1 MIISIKCFQIH
12 GMELKDKNVIIT
24 GGNSGIGY
32 YTALD
37 LAKRDAV
44 VTILGRDEKTCQSS
58 VETIITE
65 SQNQNVSFYNEF
77 VYYSR

>member
-1 MIISIKCFQIH
+1 
-12 GMELKDKNVIIT
+12 MELKDKNVIIT

-58 VETIITE
+58 VETIKTE
-65 SQNQNVSFYNEF
+65 SQNQNVSFYYEF